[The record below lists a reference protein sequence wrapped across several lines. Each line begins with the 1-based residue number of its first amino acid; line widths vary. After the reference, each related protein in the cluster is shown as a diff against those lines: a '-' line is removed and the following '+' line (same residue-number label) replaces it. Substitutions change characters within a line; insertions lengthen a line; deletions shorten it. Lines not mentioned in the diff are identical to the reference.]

1 MTMAELV
8 RLHRK
13 STVFMERNA
22 ILMAPKPLRLP
33 TDRAPALL
41 RLLWE
46 RYGILPRNLI
56 FVEVAHRKVPY
67 IHDSRYRVTV
77 FGRDHDH
84 GSIIGVELQFGFM
97 EEPDFERVLEDM
109 ARHKQIDLP
118 TDHHQWIVHVSLENL
133 LPSRAMGLI
142 RRLQFRLFVLLRRNS
157 QPAYYD
163 YGLGNRVQLSAEII
177 PVRLR

>member
-1 MTMAELV
+1 MAQLV
-8 RLHRK
+8 RLHRRN
-13 STVFMERNA
+13 TVFMERNA
-22 ILMAPKPLRLP
+22 ILMAPKPVRLP

-56 FVEVAHRKVPY
+56 FVEVTHRKVPY
-67 IHDSRYRVTV
+67 IHDSRYQVTV
-77 FGRDHDH
+77 FDRQPGG

-97 EEPDFERVLEDM
+97 EEPNVERVLAEM
-109 ARHKQIDLP
+109 ARHQQIDLP
-118 TDHHQWIVHVSLENL
+118 ADHRKWIVHVSLENL
-133 LPSRAMGLI
+133 LPSRRMGLL
-142 RRLQFRLFVLLRRNS
+142 RRLRFRLFVLMRRNS

-163 YGLGNRVQLSAEII
+163 YGLGDRVQLSAEII